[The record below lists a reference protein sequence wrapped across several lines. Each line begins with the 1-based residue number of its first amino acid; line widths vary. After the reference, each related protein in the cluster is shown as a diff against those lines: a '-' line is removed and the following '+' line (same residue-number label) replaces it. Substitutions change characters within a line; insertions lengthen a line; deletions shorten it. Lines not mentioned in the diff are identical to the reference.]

1 MDEQIERSFQ
11 MEPTSGEDNVKAG
24 EMMTK
29 D

>member
-1 MDEQIERSFQ
+1 MEEQIKRSLQ

>member
-24 EMMTK
+24 EMTK
-29 D
+29 LE